1 MLLRESLEEIDDFRV
16 KRCRKFEL
24 ADIFLLVLFG
34 LLSGIKDIEHIA
46 EWAEEA
52 EESIKGLVRF
62 EFGPPSA
69 DTILRVFRNVN
80 ADKIEKVFIKRAHG
94 IYEKVKIEPD
104 RTIVAIDGKTM
115 SGSNK
120 VTGAKG
126 IHIVS
131 AWADELSLILGQVK
145 TDEKS
150 NEITAIPELLE
161 LIDIRGMI
169 ITIDAMG
176 CQKKICGKIKEKK
189 ADYVLSLKGNQSTTH
204 EAVKDFFSMDE
215 KELAKYGVIKSEK
228 ECNPDHGRIENRQ
241 YYLCTNLSWL
251 ENKDEWPGLKAV
263 AMDVVPGKNSYEFD
277 VSGLMSK
284 ARAVSPRIIIITTP
298 HNPTGTVI
306 SASDLETIIKENPSS
321 LVIVDEAYLG
331 FSEQKFD
338 VRHLLAAY
346 SNVVFSRTFSKL
358 YGLAGIS
365 VGYGLCAPMAK
376 QVFRLDVN
384 PFRVNNISRKM
395 AVAALRDEKYYKGLL
410 KDITESRNFFINEM
424 NSIPG
429 VKAFDSAANFVFI
442 HFSENTDVQALKDY
456 LAQNGYLV
464 RLWTEGSRLAMR
476 VTLDRKETM
485 EKVVALMKE
494 FLEK

>member
-1 MLLRESLEEIDDFRV
+1 M
-16 KRCRKFEL
+16 
-24 ADIFLLVLFG
+24 FG

-62 EFGPPSA
+62 ESGPPSA

-80 ADKIEKVFIKRAHG
+80 ADKIEKVFIKWTHG

-115 SGSNK
+115 CGSNK

-131 AWADELSLILGQVK
+131 AWSDELSLILGQVK

-263 AMDVVPGKNSYEFD
+263 AMAREERTVNGKTS
-277 VSGLMSK
+277 
-284 ARAVSPRIIIITTP
+284 T
-298 HNPTGTVI
+298 
-306 SASDLETIIKENPSS
+306 
-321 LVIVDEAYLG
+321 
-331 FSEQKFD
+331 D
-338 VRHLLAAY
+338 VRFFLNSLDNIELVKKSIRLHWGIENRLHWCLDM
-346 SNVVFSRTFSKL
+346 TFNEDYK
-358 YGLAGIS
+358 
-365 VGYGLCAPMAK
+365 
-376 QVFRLDVN
+376 RH
-384 PFRVNNISRKM
+384 RK
-395 AVAALRDEKYYKGLL
+395 DH
-410 KDITESRNFFINEM
+410 S
-424 NSIPG
+424 P
-429 VKAFDSAANFVFI
+429 
-442 HFSENTDVQALKDY
+442 ENMTVM
-456 LAQNGYLV
+456 
-464 RLWTEGSRLAMR
+464 RRLALNILR
-476 VTLDRKETM
+476 QA
-485 EKVVALMKE
+485 EKPENKKQDSLSKRMIWFRENRQFRQTVLR
-494 FLEK
+494 LL